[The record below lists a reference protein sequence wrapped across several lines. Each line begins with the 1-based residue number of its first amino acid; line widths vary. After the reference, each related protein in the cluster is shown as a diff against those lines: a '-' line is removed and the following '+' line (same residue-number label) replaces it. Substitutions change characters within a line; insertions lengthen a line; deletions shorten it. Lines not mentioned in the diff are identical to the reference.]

1 MEEQPLYNSAIIKT
15 YIDYLEACY
24 PDVNVADALQFAR
37 INSYELTDRGH
48 WLTQGQVNR
57 FHEFLQKATGNEH
70 IAREAGRYTA
80 SPQTPV
86 AGTLRQLVAGILT
99 LPMAYWAVEKISA
112 SLSRHIT
119 LRSKA
124 LASNKIE
131 IIATPRV
138 NIKEEKFQC
147 ENRLGMF
154 EAISQLY
161 NNKFAVIDHP
171 ECIHRGDPHCRYLI
185 ALAAPSSL
193 IWKRIG
199 FYMLAATL
207 LAMFPLL
214 YALKLETWL
223 IAILSSLLVSTA
235 PLLYG
240 AFAHNR
246 ELSLILS
253 EQGKT
258 SDEVVNQIN
267 LRYNESQMIRE
278 IGEAASSILD
288 PQELLSFITET
299 LHKRMRFSRSIVMLA
314 NPERTKLFYA
324 AGHGYTPYEEALLTN
339 LQFNLTNAASRGF
352 FYQAFTEHKPFFVD
366 NVGDF
371 EGDLS
376 DRSVRVVKDLGVRSF
391 ICVPILYKGNSEGIL
406 AVDNTQ
412 VKTPTTQS
420 DLSLLT
426 GVAQQIGICL
436 NTAVSHKKLQES
448 EARFRNLSDNSPDM
462 IYQLDL
468 EGVIKYANPAW
479 TEILGYDSDD
489 LIGKKLS
496 DFFIEDDQAAFGAIC
511 EDILWREIR
520 IRDKN
525 YTLLNSKKLPRY
537 ITFTGTPDHDSEGN
551 VIGIVGTLKDL
562 SRIRSMEAQLLQAS
576 KMEAVGTLTGGI
588 AHDFNNIIQAI
599 MGYNQLMI
607 SGRLGHETDIPY
619 LNSIGELISR
629 SRELVRQLLIF
640 SKKVEPVSRVL
651 NINDEI
657 KSMRN
662 LLVKSIPKM
671 IDIETDLAADL
682 LPIQADS
689 TQIGQIIMNLVI
701 NARDAM
707 GDSGQI
713 LIKTDNLILRN
724 KTMIAGSA
732 LQTGQYVRMSVSD
745 TGCGMDKDV
754 IARIFEPFFTTKE
767 AGKGTG
773 LGLSV
778 VHGIVKN
785 HEGLISCASEPDRG
799 TTFTIILPAS
809 TASVMPEKSAEE
821 MKTTLQPNASGTER
835 ILLVDDE
842 QSILETGRDTLCLHG
857 YHVATAES
865 GEQALNLYLEEKDQ
879 IDLVILDLIMPGGGG
894 KKCLLDL
901 KTINPDVKVLMT
913 SGYANEVQTDDLM
926 AAGAAGFLLKPYRPE
941 DLLFMIRQALGKT

>member
-1 MEEQPLYNSAIIKT
+1 MENQPLYNSAIIKT
-15 YIDYLEACY
+15 YIDYLEARY
-24 PDVNVADALQFAR
+24 PDVNVSDALQFAN

-48 WLTQGQVNR
+48 WLTQTQVNR
-57 FHEFLQKATGNEH
+57 FHEYLQKATGNEQ
-70 IAREAGRYTA
+70 IAREAGRFTA

-86 AGTLRQLVAGILT
+86 AGMFRQLVAGILT

-131 IIATPRV
+131 IIATPRE

-147 ENRLGMF
+147 DNRLGMF

-161 NNKFAVIDHP
+161 NNRFAVIDHP

-185 ALAAPSSL
+185 SLAAPSSL

-214 YALKLETWL
+214 YALRLEIWL
-223 IAILSSLLVSTA
+223 IAILSSLLASTL
-235 PLLYG
+235 PLMYG
-240 AFAHNR
+240 AFAHDR

-314 NPERTKLFYA
+314 NPERTKLLYA

-339 LQFNLTNAASRGF
+339 LQFNLTNKSSKGF
-352 FYQAFTEHKPFFVD
+352 FYQAFANHKPFFVD
-366 NVGDF
+366 NVAEY

-376 DRSVRVVKDLGVRSF
+376 DRSLRVVKDLGVRSF
-391 ICVPILYKGNSEGIL
+391 ICVPILYKGESEGIL

-420 DLSLLT
+420 DLSLLM

-448 EARFRNLSDNSPDM
+448 EERFRNLSDNSPDM
-462 IYQLDL
+462 IYQLDQK
-468 EGVIKYANPAW
+468 GFIKYANPAW
-479 TEILGYDSDD
+479 EEILGYQPDD
-489 LIGKKLS
+489 LIGGRLS
-496 DFFIEDDQAAFGAIC
+496 DFLVEEDRPAFFAAC
-511 EDILWREIR
+511 DDILLRKNR

-525 YTLLNSKKLPRY
+525 FTLLNSKKLPRY
-537 ITFTGTPDHDSEGN
+537 VTLTGAPDHDSDGK

-619 LNSIGELISR
+619 LNSIGELITR
-629 SRELVRQLLIF
+629 SRELVRQLLLF

-657 KSMRN
+657 NSMRN

-671 IDIETDLAADL
+671 IEIETDLAEDL
-682 LPIQADS
+682 LPIHADS
-689 TQIGQIIMNLVI
+689 TQIGQIFMNLVI
-701 NARDAM
+701 NSRDAM
-707 GDSGQI
+707 GESGRIQ
-713 LIKTDNLILRN
+713 IKTRNLILRN
-724 KTMIAGSA
+724 KTLLAGAA
-732 LQTGQYVRMSVSD
+732 LEPGQYIQMVVSD
-745 TGCGMDKDV
+745 TGCGMEKDV

-767 AGKGTG
+767 TGKGTG

-785 HEGLISCASEPDRG
+785 HEGIIFCESEPDRG
-799 TTFTIILPAS
+799 TTFTTILPAS
-809 TASVMPEKSAEE
+809 NASAPARKSPDDG
-821 MKTTLQPNASGTER
+821 KTIQQTSVSGTER

-842 QSILETGRDTLCLHG
+842 HSILETGRDALSLHG
-857 YHVATAES
+857 YQVMTAES
-865 GEQALNLYLEEKDQ
+865 GEQALDLYLEQKDR

-901 KTINPDVKVLMT
+901 KTVNPEVKVLMT
-913 SGYANEVQTDDLM
+913 SGYANSQQTDDLM
-926 AAGAAGFLLKPYRPE
+926 AAGASGFLLKPYRPE
-941 DLLFMIRQALGKT
+941 DLLFMIRQTLCRT